1 MMTTSNR
8 NRLFWLS
15 MVLLAALLA
24 LMACHFWPTPI
35 AVSPPAGVAT
45 RALPPAY
52 AHLLSEWTAGYWFWR
67 IGYLLLSAAAVSF
80 PALIAAG
87 VPFHE
92 HSKKLM
98 AAMAAAII
106 AITTFMQAGEKATA
120 HEHAYVC
127 MELAAAAYETGSLMT
142 LQELRTKAERCSQ
155 YIDYDYLD
163 VSHQIGG
170 PRDDPTAK

>member
-8 NRLFWLS
+8 LFFWPC

-24 LMACHFWPTPI
+24 LMVCHFWPSPI
-35 AVSPPAGVAT
+35 AVSPPDGVVT
-45 RALPPAY
+45 RKLPDAY

-127 MELAAAAYETGSLMT
+127 MELAAAAYETGGLMT
-142 LQELRTKAERCSQ
+142 LQDLRTKAERCSQ

-163 VSHQIGG
+163 VSHQAGG
-170 PRDDPTAK
+170 PRDEPAK